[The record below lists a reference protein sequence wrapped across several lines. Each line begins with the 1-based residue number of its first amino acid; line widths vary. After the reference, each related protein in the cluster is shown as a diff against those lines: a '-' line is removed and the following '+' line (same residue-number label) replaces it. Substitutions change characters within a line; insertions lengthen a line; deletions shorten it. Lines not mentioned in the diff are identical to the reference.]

1 MLLIFITMKNKS
13 FGAALA
19 LAGLS
24 VIYIT
29 NGLANAN
36 PGTHKGG
43 HQGGHHHHKKVEIPS
58 TQEAPSVDLVV
69 HKDAVKGWNL
79 EVKVANFK
87 FAPERINK
95 DSIVNEGHA
104 HLFVNGKKITR
115 LYGSWYYLDNLEPGT
130 NEVKVTLNTNKHED
144 LVSGGEVIQDT
155 EVIQVSADKNQK
167 HQQNQG
173 HQHQM

>member
-1 MLLIFITMKNKS
+1 MKNKP
-13 FGAALA
+13 FGAAIA

-24 VIYIT
+24 VICMT

-43 HQGGHHHHKKVEIPS
+43 EQGRHHHHKKIEIPP

-69 HKDAVKGWNL
+69 HKDTMKGWNL

-87 FAPERINK
+87 FAPERVNQ
-95 DSIVNEGHA
+95 DSVINEGHA

-115 LYGSWYYLDNLEPGT
+115 LYSSWYYLDNLEPGK
-130 NEVKVTLNTNKHED
+130 NEITVTLNTNKHED
-144 LVSGGEVIQDT
+144 LVVQGKVIKDT
-155 EVIQVSADKNQK
+155 EVIQVSADKNQE
-167 HQQNQG
+167 HQKDQS